1 VVLDQDRVRHVL
13 RRSRITQVATLSPKN
28 RPFMTPLWF
37 AEHRGVLY
45 ITTGPG
51 SRAGKNVA
59 THPEIT
65 LLFQDV
71 SDEASVLRVR
81 GLASCRQGLPPW
93 AALLGLARKYY
104 LPPRAALV
112 ELRHARL
119 WSVRRLYYAQAK
131 GGVGHIRVEP
141 TSADFLPRP

>member
-1 VVLDQDRVRHVL
+1 MLDEARVRHVL
-13 RRSRITQVATLSPKN
+13 QRSRITQMATLSPKS

-37 AEHRGVLY
+37 VEHQGMLY

-51 SRAGKNVA
+51 TRAGRNVSV
-59 THPEIT
+59 HPEVA

-71 SDEASVLRVR
+71 ADEPRVLCVR

-93 AALLGLARKYY
+93 AALWRIMRKYY
-104 LPPRAALV
+104 LPPRALLV

-119 WSVRRLYYAQAK
+119 WPLRRLYYGQAK
-131 GGVGHIRVEP
+131 GGFGYIRVAP
-141 TSADFLPRP
+141 TAAVLLSRP